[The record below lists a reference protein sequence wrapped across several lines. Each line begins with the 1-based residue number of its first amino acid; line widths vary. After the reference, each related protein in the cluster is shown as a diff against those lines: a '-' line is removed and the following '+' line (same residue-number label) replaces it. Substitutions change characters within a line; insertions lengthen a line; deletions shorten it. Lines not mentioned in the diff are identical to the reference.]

1 MWQKISQQPC
11 EASTVTI
18 PVSQRGKKKNQGS
31 DTPFAQGYRI
41 PEWWGSPRFSLEPG
55 LQEAPANPAGKR
67 RIGLRTRRPSAGQ
80 EGTRRGPQLRWAGS
94 GRRDLLP
101 SRLHSPESRQRGR
114 RNTRPKIPQTV
125 ALQRLRQLH
134 SGLTAP
140 LPANCPLFPAAAR
153 VTGAAEAQKTLS
165 AFFKDVF
172 HWRTTKSRGELGPAK
187 RKHRRGYTALEENE

>member
-1 MWQKISQQPC
+1 MRQVLLLSPSHSG
-11 EASTVTI
+11 E
-18 PVSQRGKKKNQGS
+18 KKKIKVQIHRLPKVTEFRSG
-31 DTPFAQGYRI
+31 GGRR
-41 PEWWGSPRFSLEPG
+41 GSPWSLVC
-55 LQEAPANPAGKR
+55 KR
-67 RIGLRTRRPSAGQ
+67 RPLTPRGSAEQGLRTRRPSAGQ
-80 EGTRRGPQLRWAGS
+80 EGTRRGPQLRRAGS

-114 RNTRPKIPQTV
+114 RNTRPETPHT
-125 ALQRLRQLH
+125 AAPLRLRQLH

-172 HWRTTKSRGELGPAK
+172 HWRTTKSRGELGPAE